1 MPFSGTLCRVSLTQ
15 TQSHS
20 SLSTTRAT
28 RPPWGSETRALQ
40 TSTLGCV
47 CASVCP
53 GATVPCLQDVPA
65 PPAEG
70 RLASPSAAHHGCA
83 AVLGDDESILL
94 AGPQISQ
101 MQRWHGLNQQGLCVP
116 APCLQR
122 QSRHLLCN
130 APLRYLRA
138 DGSLVPNAPEDLG
151 FLLLSQLGPRFDS
164 SSGAIRLGNVR
175 NVLHVGRV

>member
-1 MPFSGTLCRVSLTQ
+1 MPSKSNSNTKSFISFNNTGDAPSLGVRDSGPPNLHARACVREC
-15 TQSHS
+15 
-20 SLSTTRAT
+20 LSRGDCPLFTG
-28 RPPWGSETRALQ
+28 RPSPTGGGTAGSPER
-40 TSTLGCV
+40 CH
-47 CASVCP
+47 
-53 GATVPCLQDVPA
+53 
-65 PPAEG
+65 
-70 RLASPSAAHHGCA
+70 RGCA

-94 AGPQISQ
+94 AGPQISP